1 MLVTGIHFNVERITR
16 ASNRDPPSISHSKIV
31 AVGFPRNVYLLSL
44 LSFNRVV
51 QDAGRKIFETMRSPR
66 EAKLSIGRVLTLEKR
81 KCQVILRFIRL
92 ITQCYVN
99 IFFELKTAFANNLYF
114 YKNRVQ
120 TIRVYLLKLVCVC
133 VCIDDKK
140 RKIRINKVK

>member
-1 MLVTGIHFNVERITR
+1 MTGIHFNVERITR
-16 ASNRDPPSISHSKIV
+16 ASNRDPPSIHSKIV

-99 IFFELKTAFANNLYF
+99 IFFELETAFANNLYF
-114 YKNRVQ
+114 YKNHVQ

-133 VCIDDKK
+133 VY
-140 RKIRINKVK
+140 V

>member
-99 IFFELKTAFANNLYF
+99 FFFELVTAFVNNLYF
-114 YKNRVQ
+114 YKNHVQ
-120 TIRVYLLKLVCVC
+120 TIRVYLLKFVCVC
-133 VCIDDKK
+133 VCIGDKK